1 MNISKFFC
9 MLVAGLAIIGFTT
22 VGMASEESKQSE
34 AKEATKSESE
44 AASEGE
50 SVAKEES
57 KAESKEE
64 IQYGAPPELEYGA
77 AEVESGEKEAKAE
90 EKE

>member
-1 MNISKFFC
+1 MKISKFFC

-22 VGMASEESKQSE
+22 IGLATQEEGEQSE
-34 AKEATKSESE
+34 AKEATKSE
-44 AASEGE
+44 AAAEGE
-50 SVAKEES
+50 SAAKEES
-57 KAESKEE
+57 EAESKEE

>member
-1 MNISKFFC
+1 MKISKFFC
-9 MLVAGLAIIGFTT
+9 MLIAGLAIIGFTT

-44 AASEGE
+44 ATAEGE
-50 SVAKEES
+50 STAKEES

-64 IQYGAPPELEYGA
+64 TQYGAEPK
-77 AEVESGEKEAKAE
+77 VKSE

>member
-1 MNISKFFC
+1 MNMSKFFC
-9 MLVAGLAIIGFTT
+9 MLIVGLAIIGFTT
-22 VGMASEESKQSE
+22 IGHASDEGKQSE
-34 AKEATKSESE
+34 VEKIMSE
-44 AASEGE
+44 AAAEGE
-50 SVAKEES
+50 RAAKEES
-57 KAESKEE
+57 EAESKEE